1 MATSMATF
9 MDYICAHIYGLHP
22 WATSMVTFM
31 DYIYGHREG
40 KPTFSALL
48 QLEINQPFV
57 EMDWF
62 STASY
67 LRFLASSKNLG
78 TLAFMPQTL
87 GPTFSNT

>member
-1 MATSMATF
+1 MA
-9 MDYICAHIYGLHP
+9 
-22 WATSMVTFM
+22 TFM

-67 LRFLASSKNLG
+67 LWFLASSKNLG
-78 TLAFMPQTL
+78 TRAFMQQTL